1 MERKEILHII
11 KNLARERAPSGLEAA
26 RGQVFKEEMEKVLKD
41 TNIPV
46 EKDSLGNVFVK
57 FEGQKP
63 MRSLAIFAHLDEIGG
78 TIRKINKDGT
88 LEFSKRGG
96 YETRWIISRV
106 VQILNKDN
114 KWING
119 VIEGRSTHSTPNKLR
134 NKESIELYEQKI
146 FIGAQNKEDVLNSY
160 KVHVGAPFVF
170 SGTFDI
176 LNPEINDDIIAG
188 YSMDNLVAVT
198 SLISLTQKIKAEMLT
213 SNYELSN
220 DYNIYIVATARE
232 EIGTE
237 GALFFAR
244 NNKIDHVIALDIG
257 LVADFS
263 GAVSSDIKLRGGP
276 VIIWQERTGVGIL
289 DYNAC
294 KNIVEIAENNN
305 LKYQDGICEFYGS
318 DAGNAQKWLG
328 IPSILVGI
336 PVLYSHNV
344 PEVSTL
350 SGIESAATLIFNY
363 LKNLE

>member
-1 MERKEILHII
+1 MERKEILRII
-11 KNLARERAPSGLEAA
+11 KNLAKERAPSGLEEA
-26 RGQVFKEEMEKVLKD
+26 RGQVFKEEMEITLQD

-46 EKDSLGNVFVK
+46 KKDSLGNVFVK
-57 FEGQKP
+57 FEGQKFTK
-63 MRSLAIFAHLDEIGG
+63 SIAIFAHLDEIGG

-114 KWING
+114 EWING

-146 FIGAQNKEDVLNSY
+146 FIGAQNKEDVLKSY
-160 KVHVGAPFVF
+160 KVHIGAPFVF
-170 SGTFDI
+170 SGMFDL
-176 LNPEINDDIIAG
+176 LNPEIDDDIISG

-198 SLISLTQKIKAEMLT
+198 SLISLTQKIRAEMLN
-213 SNYELSN
+213 SNHKLSN
-220 DYNIYIVATARE
+220 DFNIYIVATTRE

-244 NNKIDHVIALDIG
+244 NKRIDHVIALDIG

-263 GAVSSDIKLRGGP
+263 GAVSSGIKLRGGP
-276 VIIWQERTGVGIL
+276 AIVWQERAGVGIF

-294 KNIVEIAENNN
+294 KKIVEVAEKNN
-305 LKYQDGICEFYGS
+305 LEYQDGVCEFYGS

-350 SGIESAATLIFNY
+350 SGIEAAATLIHNY
-363 LKNLE
+363 LKNLD

>member
-1 MERKEILHII
+1 MERKDILRII
-11 KNLARERAPSGLEAA
+11 KNLAKERAPSGLEEA
-26 RGQVFKEEMEKVLKD
+26 RGQVFKEEMEAILKN

-57 FEGQKP
+57 FEAQKP
-63 MRSLAIFAHLDEIGG
+63 TRSIAIFAHLDEIGG

-106 VQILNKDN
+106 VKILNKDN

-119 VIEGRSTHSTPNKLR
+119 VIEGRSTHSTPHKLR
-134 NKESIELYEQKI
+134 NKDSIELYEQKI
-146 FIGAQNKEDVLNSY
+146 FIGAQNKDDALNSY
-160 KVHVGAPFVF
+160 KVHVGAPFIF
-170 SGTFDI
+170 SGMFDL
-176 LNPEINDDIIAG
+176 LNPEIDDDIISG

-198 SLISLTQKIKAEMLT
+198 SLISLTQKIKSEMLN
-213 SNYELSN
+213 SSHILSN
-220 DYNIYIVATARE
+220 NIYIVATTRE

-244 NNKIDHVIALDIG
+244 NKKIDHVVALDIA
-257 LVADFS
+257 LVAEFS
-263 GAVSSDIKLRGGP
+263 GAVSSGIKLKGGP
-276 VIIWQERTGVGIL
+276 AIIWQERTGVGIL

-294 KNIVEIAENNN
+294 KRIVKVAEKYNI
-305 LKYQDGICEFYGS
+305 KYQDAVCEFYGS

-344 PEVSTL
+344 PEISTL
-350 SGIESAATLIFNY
+350 SGIEAAATLIFNY
-363 LKNLE
+363 LKNLD

>member
-1 MERKEILHII
+1 MERKEILRII
-11 KNLARERAPSGLEAA
+11 KNLAKERAPSGLEEA
-26 RGQVFKEEMEKVLKD
+26 RAQVFKEEMETILKN

-46 EKDSLGNVFVK
+46 EKDSLGNAFVK
-57 FEGQKP
+57 FEGQNP
-63 MRSLAIFAHLDEIGG
+63 TRSLAIFAHLDEIGG

-106 VQILNKDN
+106 VKILNKDD

-146 FIGAQNKEDVLNSY
+146 FIGAENKEGVLNSY
-160 KVHVGAPFVF
+160 KIHIGAPFVF
-170 SGTFDI
+170 SGIFDV
-176 LNPEINDDIIAG
+176 LNPEISDDIIAG

-198 SLISLTQKIKAEMLT
+198 SLVSLTQKIKDGMLN
-213 SNYELSN
+213 SNEKLSN
-220 DYNIYIVATARE
+220 EFNIYIVATTRE

-244 NNKIDHVIALDIG
+244 NKKIDHVIAIDIG

-263 GAVSSDIKLRGGP
+263 GAVSSGIKLQGGP

-289 DYNAC
+289 DYKAC
-294 KNIVEIAENNN
+294 KKIVKIAEEID
-305 LKYQDGICEFYGS
+305 LKYQDGVCEFYGS

-344 PEVSTL
+344 PEISTL
-350 SGIESAATLIFNY
+350 SGIEAAATLIYNY

>member
-1 MERKEILHII
+1 MERKEILRII
-11 KNLARERAPSGLEAA
+11 KNLAGERAPSGLEEA
-26 RGQVFKEEMEKVLKD
+26 RGQVFKEEMENVLKS

-46 EKDSLGNVFVK
+46 ERDVLGNVFVK
-57 FEGQKP
+57 FEAQKP
-63 MRSLAIFAHLDEIGG
+63 KRSVAILAHLDEIGG

-106 VQILNKDN
+106 VKILNKDN
-114 KWING
+114 QWING
-119 VIEGRSTHSTPNKLR
+119 VIEGRSTHSTPHKLR

-146 FIGAQNKEDVLNSY
+146 FIGAQNKEDVVNSY
-160 KVHVGAPFVF
+160 KIHIGAPFVF
-170 SGTFDI
+170 TGMFNL
-176 LNPEINDDIIAG
+176 LNPEIDEDIIAG

-198 SLISLTQKIKAEMLT
+198 SLISLTQKIKDEILN
-213 SNYELSN
+213 SNEKLSK

-237 GALFFAR
+237 GALYFAR
-244 NNKIDHVIALDIG
+244 NRKIDHVIAIDIG

-263 GAVSSDIKLRGGP
+263 GAVSSGIKLKGGP

-294 KNIVEIAENNN
+294 KKMVEVAEKIS
-305 LKYQDGICEFYGS
+305 LKYQDGVCEFYGS

-344 PEVSTL
+344 PEISTL
-350 SGIESAATLIFNY
+350 SGIEAAATLIHNY
-363 LKNLE
+363 LKNLD